1 MNAQDETIES
11 VEFSD
16 IEIDDEFWSP
26 RIETNRDVTIEYQ
39 YEQLEASGTL
49 ENFRRV
55 AAGESGGF
63 HGMWFQDSDA
73 YKWIEAA
80 SYVLATED
88 SPGLKEQ
95 VDEVIEIVASA
106 QQSDGYLN
114 TYFSLLEPENRWTN
128 LHMMHELYCAGHLIE
143 AAVAHHKATG
153 EESLLAVATD
163 FANHIDDM
171 FGDEVKG
178 VPGHEE
184 IELALVRLYRVTGT
198 DRYLDLAEYFINLR
212 GTDDRLAWELTHPD
226 EIGGSEFDD
235 GALIPDGENEHV
247 FLDDDGEYDGSYAQA
262 HEPLHEQTTVEGH
275 AVRAMYLFA
284 AAADLAAE
292 RGDAT
297 LGDSLERLWENMTT
311 KRMYIT
317 GGIGSEE
324 QHEGFTTDYD
334 LRNDAY
340 AETCAAVG
348 SIFWNQRMFE
358 LTGDPKYAD
367 LIEQTLY
374 NGFLAGVSLDGTEFF
389 YENPLESSG
398 DHHRNEWFTCA
409 CCPPNVAR
417 LLASLGSYLYGQ
429 RNGAIYVNQYIGNE
443 MTTSIDGV
451 DIDISQRS
459 ALPWEDEV
467 RLQISPSDPIE
478 FSVHLRIPEW
488 CDDVAV
494 AVNGES
500 IAVNQEGYL
509 ELHRTWDDDHIT
521 LSLRQDIER
530 MVAHPAVEADA
541 GKVALTRGPLVYCL
555 EAVDND
561 RPLHQYALETSS
573 SYESKYRSDLLGGMI
588 IIRGPA
594 RVIDPVEWDDE
605 LYRPIGMIEH
615 EDTTFI
621 AVPYFNWDNRDPG
634 AMRVWLQTDSAD
646 S

>member
-1 MNAQDETIES
+1 MSAQDETIEA
-11 VEFSD
+11 VECSD
-16 IEIDDEFWSP
+16 VEIADGFWSP
-26 RIETNRDVTIEYQ
+26 HLETNREVTIEYQ

-63 HGMWFQDSDA
+63 QGMWFQDSDA

-80 SYVLATED
+80 SYLLATED
-88 SPGLKEQ
+88 SPELKER

-153 EESLLAVATD
+153 EESLLTVAMD
-163 FANHIDDM
+163 FADHIDDV
-171 FGDEVKG
+171 FGDEIEG

-184 IELALVRLYRVTGT
+184 IELALLRLYRVTGT
-198 DRYLDLAEYFINLR
+198 DRYLDLAEYFVDLR
-212 GTDDRLAWELTHPD
+212 GGDDRLAWELAHPD
-226 EIGGSEFDD
+226 AIGGHEFDD
-235 GALIPDGENEHV
+235 GALIPDGENGHV
-247 FLDDDGEYDGSYAQA
+247 FLDDDDEYDGRYAQA
-262 HEPLHEQTTVEGH
+262 HEPLRKQATVEGH

-284 AAADLAAE
+284 AAADLASE
-292 RGDAT
+292 VSDPT
-297 LGDSLERLWENMTT
+297 LVDSLEPLWKNMTT

-317 GGIGSEE
+317 GGIGPEE

-358 LTGDPKYAD
+358 LTGDSKYAD
-367 LIEQTLY
+367 LIERTLY

-398 DHHRNEWFTCA
+398 DHHRDDWFTCA

-417 LLASLGSYLYGQ
+417 LLASLGGYLYG
-429 RNGAIYVNQYIGNE
+429 RSDGGIYVNQYIGSE
-443 MTTSIDGV
+443 MSTSIDGV
-451 DIDISQRS
+451 EVDVSQQS
-459 ALPWEDEV
+459 TLPWDDDV
-467 RLQISPSDPIE
+467 RLQISTSDPME
-478 FSVHLRIPEW
+478 FSMYLRIPEW
-488 CDDVAV
+488 CDDATVV
-494 AVNGES
+494 VNGES
-500 IAVNQEGYL
+500 TDVTQEGYL
-509 ELHRTWDDDHIT
+509 ELHRIWDDDHIT
-521 LSLRQDIER
+521 LSLTQDIEQT
-530 MVAHPAVEADA
+530 VAHPAVEADA
-541 GKVALTRGPLVYCL
+541 GNVALTRGPLVYCL

-561 RPLHQYALETSS
+561 RPLHQYVLEQTS
-573 SYESKYRSDLLGGMI
+573 SYEREYHSDLLGGTTVI
-588 IIRGPA
+588 QGSA
-594 RVIDPVEWDDE
+594 RIPDLADWKGE
-605 LYRPIGMIEH
+605 LYQPIGMAER
-615 EDTTFI
+615 EDATFT
-621 AVPYFNWDNRDPG
+621 AVPYFKWDSRDPG
-634 AMRVWLQTDSAD
+634 AMRVWLRTDSTE